1 MSELVRI
8 ESIPIAQRLST
19 RLVVAQTKRIKFMEI
34 INMALFSVNYEA
46 AEQFSS
52 IEDGTYEVVV
62 AQAEQSA
69 SQSGTDFLD
78 IRLKIRDDFQ
88 QKFRNNLIFD
98 KVWINKQTLQYPEWA
113 LQRYSKAVK
122 IPEGVEVNTIE
133 QFLGLIIGK
142 TLKVTVKNEQSEYNG
157 KTYDNLNIKKMEQ
170 SELPPYSGAVSSE
183 PTPAKADDL
192 DLPF

>member
-1 MSELVRI
+1 MS
-8 ESIPIAQRLST
+8 
-19 RLVVAQTKRIKFMEI
+19 
-34 INMALFSVNYEA
+34 LFSVNYEA

-52 IEDGTYEVVV
+52 VENGTYEVVV
-62 AQAEQSA
+62 ATAEQSA
-69 SQSGTDFLD
+69 SKSGTDFLD

-113 LQRYSKAVK
+113 LQRYAKAVK
-122 IPEGVEVNTIE
+122 IPEGVEINTIE
-133 QFLGLIIGK
+133 QFLDIIKGK
-142 TLKVTVKNEQSEYNG
+142 TLKVTVKNEQSESNG
-157 KTYDNLNIKKMEQ
+157 VTYDNLNIKKMEQ

-183 PTPAKADDL
+183 SAPAKADDL

>member
-1 MSELVRI
+1 MS
-8 ESIPIAQRLST
+8 
-19 RLVVAQTKRIKFMEI
+19 
-34 INMALFSVNYEA
+34 LFSVNYEA

-52 IEDGTYEVVV
+52 VENGTYEVVV
-62 AQAEQSA
+62 ATAEQSA
-69 SQSGTDFLD
+69 SKSGTDFLD

-113 LQRYSKAVK
+113 LQRYAKAVK
-122 IPEGVEVNTIE
+122 IPEGIEINTIE
-133 QFLGLIIGK
+133 QFLDIIKGK
-142 TLKVTVKNEQSEYNG
+142 TLKITVKNEQSESNG
-157 KTYDNLNIKKMEQ
+157 VTYDNLNIKKMEQ

-183 PTPAKADDL
+183 PAPAKADDL

>member
-1 MSELVRI
+1 MS
-8 ESIPIAQRLST
+8 
-19 RLVVAQTKRIKFMEI
+19 
-34 INMALFSVNYEA
+34 LFSVNYEA

-52 IEDGTYEVVV
+52 VENGTYEVVV
-62 AQAEQSA
+62 ATAEQSA
-69 SQSGTDFLD
+69 SKSGTDFLD

-113 LQRYSKAVK
+113 LQRYAKAVK
-122 IPEGVEVNTIE
+122 IPEGVEINTIE
-133 QFLGLIIGK
+133 QFLNIIKGK
-142 TLKVTVKNEQSEYNG
+142 TLKITVKNEQSESNG
-157 KTYDNLNIKKMEQ
+157 VTYDNLNIKKMEQ

-183 PTPAKADDL
+183 PAAAKADDL

>member
-1 MSELVRI
+1 MS
-8 ESIPIAQRLST
+8 
-19 RLVVAQTKRIKFMEI
+19 
-34 INMALFSVNYEA
+34 LFSVNYEA

-52 IEDGTYEVVV
+52 VENGTYEVVV
-62 AQAEQSA
+62 TTAEQSA
-69 SQSGTDFLD
+69 SKSGTDFLD

-113 LQRYSKAVK
+113 LQRYAKAVK
-122 IPEGVEVNTIE
+122 IPEGVEINTIE
-133 QFLGLIIGK
+133 QFLDIIKGK
-142 TLKVTVKNEQSEYNG
+142 TLKVTVKNEQSESNG
-157 KTYDNLNIKKMEQ
+157 VTYDNLNIKKMEQ

-183 PTPAKADDL
+183 SAPAKADDL

>member
-1 MSELVRI
+1 MS
-8 ESIPIAQRLST
+8 
-19 RLVVAQTKRIKFMEI
+19 
-34 INMALFSVNYEA
+34 LFSVNYEA

-52 IEDGTYEVVV
+52 VENGTYEVVITT
-62 AQAEQSA
+62 AEQSA
-69 SQSGTDFLD
+69 SKTGTDFLD

-113 LQRYSKAVK
+113 LQRYAKAVK
-122 IPEGVEVNTIE
+122 IPEGVEINTIE
-133 QFLGLIIGK
+133 QFLEIIKGK
-142 TLKVTVKNEQSEYNG
+142 TLKVTVKNEQSESNG
-157 KTYDNLNIKKMEQ
+157 VTYDNLNIKKMEQ

>member
-1 MSELVRI
+1 
-8 ESIPIAQRLST
+8 
-19 RLVVAQTKRIKFMEI
+19 
-34 INMALFSVNYEA
+34 MALFSVNYEA

-62 AQAEQSA
+62 FSAEQSA
-69 SQSGTDFLD
+69 NQYGTDYLD

-113 LQRYSKAVK
+113 LQRYAKAVK
-122 IPEGVEVNTIE
+122 IPEGVEINTIE
-133 QFLGLIIGK
+133 QFLDIIKGK
-142 TLKVTVKNEQSEYNG
+142 TLKVTVKNEQSESKG

-170 SELPPYSGAVSSE
+170 SELPPYSGAITE
-183 PTPAKADDL
+183 PTQKQDDDL

>member
-1 MSELVRI
+1 MS
-8 ESIPIAQRLST
+8 
-19 RLVVAQTKRIKFMEI
+19 
-34 INMALFSVNYEA
+34 LFSVNYEA

-52 IEDGTYEVVV
+52 VENGTYEVVV
-62 AQAEQSA
+62 ATAEQSA
-69 SQSGTDFLD
+69 SKTGTDFLD

-113 LQRYSKAVK
+113 LQRYAKAVK
-122 IPEGVEVNTIE
+122 IPEGVEINTIE
-133 QFLGLIIGK
+133 QFLDIIKGK
-142 TLKVTVKNEQSEYNG
+142 TLKVTVKNEQSESNG
-157 KTYDNLNIKKMEQ
+157 VTYDNLNIKKMEQ

-183 PTPAKADDL
+183 SASAKADDL

>member
-1 MSELVRI
+1 MS
-8 ESIPIAQRLST
+8 
-19 RLVVAQTKRIKFMEI
+19 
-34 INMALFSVNYEA
+34 LFSVNYEA

-52 IEDGTYEVVV
+52 VENGTYEVVV
-62 AQAEQSA
+62 ATAEQSA
-69 SQSGTDFLD
+69 SKTGTDFLD

-113 LQRYSKAVK
+113 LQRYAKAVK
-122 IPEGVEVNTIE
+122 IPEGVEINTIE
-133 QFLGLIIGK
+133 QFLNIIKGK
-142 TLKVTVKNEQSEYNG
+142 TLKVTVKNEQSESNG
-157 KTYDNLNIKKMEQ
+157 VTYDNLNIKKMEQ

-183 PTPAKADDL
+183 SAPAKADDL

>member
-1 MSELVRI
+1 
-8 ESIPIAQRLST
+8 
-19 RLVVAQTKRIKFMEI
+19 MEI

-62 AQAEQSA
+62 EQAA

-113 LQRYSKAVK
+113 LQRYAKAIK
-122 IPEGVEVNTIE
+122 IPEGVEINTIE
-133 QFLGLIIGK
+133 QFLGLITGK

-170 SELPPYSGAVSSE
+170 SELPPYSGTVSE
-183 PTPAKADDL
+183 PAQTKDDDL

>member
-1 MSELVRI
+1 MS
-8 ESIPIAQRLST
+8 
-19 RLVVAQTKRIKFMEI
+19 
-34 INMALFSVNYEA
+34 LFSVNYEA

-52 IEDGTYEVVV
+52 VENGTYEVVV
-62 AQAEQSA
+62 ATAEQSA
-69 SQSGTDFLD
+69 SKTGTDFLD

-113 LQRYSKAVK
+113 LQRYAKAVK
-122 IPEGVEVNTIE
+122 IPEGIEINTIE
-133 QFLGLIIGK
+133 QFLDIIKGK
-142 TLKVTVKNEQSEYNG
+142 TLKVTVKNEQSESNG
-157 KTYDNLNIKKMEQ
+157 VTYDNLNIKKMEQ

-183 PTPAKADDL
+183 PAPAKADDL

>member
-1 MSELVRI
+1 MS
-8 ESIPIAQRLST
+8 
-19 RLVVAQTKRIKFMEI
+19 
-34 INMALFSVNYEA
+34 LFSVNYEA

-52 IEDGTYEVVV
+52 VENGTYEVVV
-62 AQAEQSA
+62 TTAEQSA
-69 SQSGTDFLD
+69 SKTGTDFLD

-113 LQRYSKAVK
+113 LQRYAKAVK
-122 IPEGVEVNTIE
+122 IPEGVEINTIE
-133 QFLGLIIGK
+133 QFLDIIKGK
-142 TLKVTVKNEQSEYNG
+142 TLKVTVKNKQSEYNG
-157 KTYDNLNIKKMEQ
+157 KTYDNLNISKMEQ

-183 PTPAKADDL
+183 PAPAKADDL

>member
-1 MSELVRI
+1 MS
-8 ESIPIAQRLST
+8 
-19 RLVVAQTKRIKFMEI
+19 
-34 INMALFSVNYEA
+34 LFSVNYEA
-46 AEQFSS
+46 ADQFSS
-52 IEDGTYEVVV
+52 IEDGIYEVFVSY
-62 AQAEQSA
+62 AEQSA

-78 IRLKIRDDFQ
+78 IRLKIRDDFT

-113 LQRYSKAVK
+113 LQRYAKAVG
-122 IPEGVEVNTIE
+122 IPENVEVQSIE
-133 QFLGLIIGK
+133 HFLELIKGK

-170 SELPPYSGAVSSE
+170 STLPAYAGQAQTASA
-183 PTPAKADDL
+183 PAIDDL

>member
-1 MSELVRI
+1 MS
-8 ESIPIAQRLST
+8 
-19 RLVVAQTKRIKFMEI
+19 
-34 INMALFSVNYEA
+34 LFSVNYEA

-52 IEDGTYEVVV
+52 VENGTYEVVV
-62 AQAEQSA
+62 ATAEQSA
-69 SQSGTDFLD
+69 SKSGTDFLD

-98 KVWINKQTLQYPEWA
+98 KIWINKQTLQYPEWA

-122 IPEGVEVNTIE
+122 IPEGFEVNTIE
-133 QFLGLIIGK
+133 EFLGLIIGK
-142 TLKVTVKNEQSEYNG
+142 TLKVTVENEQSEYNG
-157 KTYDNLNIKKMEQ
+157 KTYDNLNVKKMEQ

-183 PTPAKADDL
+183 PAPAKADDL

>member
-1 MSELVRI
+1 MS
-8 ESIPIAQRLST
+8 
-19 RLVVAQTKRIKFMEI
+19 
-34 INMALFSVNYEA
+34 LFSVNYEA

-52 IEDGTYEVVV
+52 VENGTYEVVV
-62 AQAEQSA
+62 ANAEQSA
-69 SQSGTDFLD
+69 SKTGTDFLD

-113 LQRYSKAVK
+113 LQRYAKAVK
-122 IPEGVEVNTIE
+122 IPEGVEINTIE
-133 QFLGLIIGK
+133 QFLDIIKGK
-142 TLKVTVKNEQSEYNG
+142 TLKVTVKNEQSESNG
-157 KTYDNLNIKKMEQ
+157 VTYDNLNIKKMEQ

-183 PTPAKADDL
+183 SAPAKADDL

>member
-1 MSELVRI
+1 
-8 ESIPIAQRLST
+8 
-19 RLVVAQTKRIKFMEI
+19 
-34 INMALFSVNYEA
+34 MALFSVNYEA

-62 AQAEQSA
+62 FSAEQSA
-69 SQSGTDFLD
+69 NQYGTDYLD

-113 LQRYSKAVK
+113 LQRYAKAVK

-133 QFLGLIIGK
+133 QFLDIIKGK
-142 TLKVTVKNEQSEYNG
+142 TLKVTVKNEQSESKG

-170 SELPPYSGAVSSE
+170 SELPPYSGAITE
-183 PTPAKADDL
+183 PTQKQDDDL

>member
-1 MSELVRI
+1 MS
-8 ESIPIAQRLST
+8 
-19 RLVVAQTKRIKFMEI
+19 
-34 INMALFSVNYEA
+34 LFSVNYEA

-52 IEDGTYEVVV
+52 VENGTYEVVV
-62 AQAEQSA
+62 ATAKQSA
-69 SQSGTDFLD
+69 SKSGTDFLD

-113 LQRYSKAVK
+113 LQRYAKAVK
-122 IPEGVEVNTIE
+122 IPEGVEINTIE
-133 QFLGLIIGK
+133 QFLDIIKGK

-157 KTYDNLNIKKMEQ
+157 KTYDNLNISKMEQ
-170 SELPPYSGAVSSE
+170 SELPPYAAAVSSE
-183 PTPAKADDL
+183 PAPAKADDL

>member
-1 MSELVRI
+1 MS
-8 ESIPIAQRLST
+8 
-19 RLVVAQTKRIKFMEI
+19 
-34 INMALFSVNYEA
+34 LFSVNYEA
-46 AEQFSS
+46 ADQFSS
-52 IEDGTYEVVV
+52 IEDGIYEVFVSY
-62 AQAEQSA
+62 AEQSA

-78 IRLKIRDDFQ
+78 IRLKIRDDFT

-113 LQRYSKAVK
+113 LQRYAKAVGL
-122 IPEGVEVNTIE
+122 PEKMDIQTIE
-133 QFLGLIIGK
+133 QFIGLIKGK

-170 SELPPYSGAVSSE
+170 STLPAYIGQAEASTAPIV
-183 PTPAKADDL
+183 DDL

>member
-1 MSELVRI
+1 MS
-8 ESIPIAQRLST
+8 
-19 RLVVAQTKRIKFMEI
+19 
-34 INMALFSVNYEA
+34 LFSVNYEA

-52 IEDGTYEVVV
+52 VENGTYEVVV
-62 AQAEQSA
+62 ATAEQSA
-69 SQSGTDFLD
+69 SKSGTDFLD

-113 LQRYSKAVK
+113 LQRYAKAVK
-122 IPEGVEVNTIE
+122 IPEGVEINTIE
-133 QFLGLIIGK
+133 QFLDIIKGK
-142 TLKVTVKNEQSEYNG
+142 TLKVTVKNEQSESNG
-157 KTYDNLNIKKMEQ
+157 VTYDNLNIKKMEQ

>member
-1 MSELVRI
+1 
-8 ESIPIAQRLST
+8 
-19 RLVVAQTKRIKFMEI
+19 MEM

-62 AQAEQSA
+62 FSAEQSA
-69 SQSGTDFLD
+69 SRLGTDFLD

-113 LQRYSKAVK
+113 LQRYAKAVK
-122 IPEGVEVNTIE
+122 IPQGIEINTIE
-133 QFLGLIIGK
+133 QFLDIIKGK
-142 TLKVTVKNEQSEYNG
+142 TLKVTVKNEQSESDG

-170 SELPPYSGAVSSE
+170 SELPAYSGAITE
-183 PTPAKADDL
+183 PAKKQDDDL

>member
-1 MSELVRI
+1 MS
-8 ESIPIAQRLST
+8 
-19 RLVVAQTKRIKFMEI
+19 
-34 INMALFSVNYEA
+34 LFSVNYEA

-52 IEDGTYEVVV
+52 VENGTYEVVV
-62 AQAEQSA
+62 ATAEQSA
-69 SQSGTDFLD
+69 SKSGTDFLD

-113 LQRYSKAVK
+113 LQRYAKAVK
-122 IPEGVEVNTIE
+122 IPEGVEINTIE
-133 QFLGLIIGK
+133 QFLNIIKGK
-142 TLKVTVKNEQSEYNG
+142 TLKITVKNEQSESNG
-157 KTYDNLNIKKMEQ
+157 VTYDNLNIKKMEQ

-183 PTPAKADDL
+183 SAAAKADDL

>member
-1 MSELVRI
+1 MS
-8 ESIPIAQRLST
+8 
-19 RLVVAQTKRIKFMEI
+19 
-34 INMALFSVNYEA
+34 LFSVNYEA

-52 IEDGTYEVVV
+52 VENGTYEVVV
-62 AQAEQSA
+62 ATAEQSA
-69 SQSGTDFLD
+69 SKTGTDFLD

-113 LQRYSKAVK
+113 LQRYAKAVK
-122 IPEGVEVNTIE
+122 IPEGVEINTIE
-133 QFLGLIIGK
+133 QFLDIIKGK
-142 TLKVTVKNEQSEYNG
+142 TLKVTIKNEQSESNG
-157 KTYDNLNIKKMEQ
+157 VTYDNLNIKKMEQ

-183 PTPAKADDL
+183 PAPAKADDL

>member
-1 MSELVRI
+1 
-8 ESIPIAQRLST
+8 
-19 RLVVAQTKRIKFMEI
+19 MEI

-62 AQAEQSA
+62 VQAEQAA

-113 LQRYSKAVK
+113 LQRYAKAIK

-142 TLKVTVKNEQSEYNG
+142 KLKVTVKNEQSEYNG
-157 KTYDNLNIKKMEQ
+157 KTYDNLNTKKMEQ
-170 SELPPYSGAVSSE
+170 SELPPYSGAITE
-183 PTPAKADDL
+183 PTQTKDNDL

>member
-1 MSELVRI
+1 
-8 ESIPIAQRLST
+8 
-19 RLVVAQTKRIKFMEI
+19 
-34 INMALFSVNYEA
+34 MALFSVNYEA

-62 AQAEQSA
+62 AQAEQAA

-78 IRLKIRDDFQ
+78 IRLKIRNDFQ

-98 KVWINKQTLQYPEWA
+98 KVWINKKTLQYPEWA
-113 LQRYSKAVK
+113 LQRYAKAIK
-122 IPEGVEVNTIE
+122 IPEGVEINTIE
-133 QFLGLIIGK
+133 QFLGLITGK

-170 SELPPYSGAVSSE
+170 SELPPYSGAITE
-183 PTPAKADDL
+183 PAQKQDDDL

>member
-1 MSELVRI
+1 MS
-8 ESIPIAQRLST
+8 
-19 RLVVAQTKRIKFMEI
+19 
-34 INMALFSVNYEA
+34 LFSVNYEA

-52 IEDGTYEVVV
+52 VENGTYEVVV
-62 AQAEQSA
+62 ATAEQSA
-69 SQSGTDFLD
+69 SKAGTDFLD

-113 LQRYSKAVK
+113 LQRYAKAVK
-122 IPEGVEVNTIE
+122 IPEGVEINTIE
-133 QFLGLIIGK
+133 QFLDIIKGK
-142 TLKVTVKNEQSEYNG
+142 TLRVTVKNEQSESNG
-157 KTYDNLNIKKMEQ
+157 VTYDNLNIKKMEQ

-183 PTPAKADDL
+183 PAPAKADDL

>member
-1 MSELVRI
+1 MS
-8 ESIPIAQRLST
+8 
-19 RLVVAQTKRIKFMEI
+19 
-34 INMALFSVNYEA
+34 LFSVNYEA

-52 IEDGTYEVVV
+52 VENGTYEVVV
-62 AQAEQSA
+62 ATAEQSA
-69 SQSGTDFLD
+69 SKTGTDFLD

-113 LQRYSKAVK
+113 LQRYAKAVK
-122 IPEGVEVNTIE
+122 IPEGVEINTIE
-133 QFLGLIIGK
+133 QFLDIIKGK
-142 TLKVTVKNEQSEYNG
+142 TLKVTVKNEQSEANG
-157 KTYDNLNIKKMEQ
+157 VTYDNLNIKKMEQ

-183 PTPAKADDL
+183 PAPAKADDL